1 MLPLVMALVLGLGF
15 APAAARAGGQGEA
28 GPDVEIPEDPRE
40 SYEVRVQVFSGESL
54 SEQNRLLARTV
65 PRLLAEQ
72 LSVLPEHELSAAERD
87 AQARALLAEVVRQ
100 AGEALDAAVEDRAA
114 LRFETGREDER
125 RRRIEE
131 AEAQVAEA
139 RAELEAARDL
149 DPSDVDIAAT
159 KPIFFGDRGEE
170 PIAAERLPA
179 RAAREEDLDLLI
191 TGHLEEVDGT
201 IIVTARAYNRFLEEI
216 VFEEG
221 VADDPGDTEGIVGPL
236 RDGLA
241 AVLLGRPW
249 GRLTISTGRDDAA
262 IYVDERLVGF
272 GEATL
277 SYARTGRREVRV
289 SVEGV
294 ETRERTVAVEPSE
307 TTRVDLPLVVA
318 DGAEVRI
325 ESAPAGADVY
335 FGSVWQGVTPIT
347 LDRPG
352 SPRTVI
358 LSQEGFLD
366 ETVVLAP
373 DVPDIIT
380 RDLVPDPGNWP
391 EIVQQRRDRFYRAFG
406 WFALSI
412 PIPVMLNGM
421 YQDIAAL
428 YPGGQPSPEL
438 SAAEAD
444 RLATTANTLLWSARG
459 TAAVSAGLF
468 VNMMVHLIQYIR
480 AGQYAHD

>member
-1 MLPLVMALVLGLGF
+1 
-15 APAAARAGGQGEA
+15 
-28 GPDVEIPEDPRE
+28 
-40 SYEVRVQVFSGESL
+40 
-54 SEQNRLLARTV
+54 
-65 PRLLAEQ
+65 
-72 LSVLPEHELSAAERD
+72 
-87 AQARALLAEVVRQ
+87 
-100 AGEALDAAVEDRAA
+100 
-114 LRFETGREDER
+114 
-125 RRRIEE
+125 
-131 AEAQVAEA
+131 
-139 RAELEAARDL
+139 
-149 DPSDVDIAAT
+149 
-159 KPIFFGDRGEE
+159 
-170 PIAAERLPA
+170 
-179 RAAREEDLDLLI
+179 
-191 TGHLEEVDGT
+191 
-201 IIVTARAYNRFLEEI
+201 
-216 VFEEG
+216 
-221 VADDPGDTEGIVGPL
+221 
-236 RDGLA
+236 
-241 AVLLGRPW
+241 
-249 GRLTISTGRDDAA
+249 
-262 IYVDERLVGF
+262 
-272 GEATL
+272 
-277 SYARTGRREVRV
+277 
-289 SVEGV
+289 VEGV
-294 ETRERTVAVEPSE
+294 EKRERTVAVEPSE